1 MFIIVIL
8 RSILDG
14 RHACVFLEVFAE
26 ERGIGK
32 LQVVSNLL
40 HGHIGEAQTILDSL
54 EGEETKHLTGAP
66 IHSLH
71 QQF

>member
-1 MFIIVIL
+1 M
-8 RSILDG
+8 
-14 RHACVFLEVFAE
+14 FLEVFAE

-54 EGEETKHLTGAP
+54 EGEEMNHLAGAL
-66 IHSLH
+66 IHGFH
-71 QQF
+71 Q